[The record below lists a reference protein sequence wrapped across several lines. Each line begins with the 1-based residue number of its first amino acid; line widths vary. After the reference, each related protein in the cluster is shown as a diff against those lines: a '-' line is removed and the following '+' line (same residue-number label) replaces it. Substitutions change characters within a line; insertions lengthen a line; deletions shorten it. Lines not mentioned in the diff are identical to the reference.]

1 MHISYL
7 ARNDRICL
15 FNKKWQKSGKLTCHC
30 DYVVVDSLDYY
41 DSRFK
46 PKKEAFWWLMF
57 CVVLLVYVACARM
70 LCVYLLFYLSVC
82 ANRVVACCC
91 SLFFGGETFYVVF
104 RSLIQFICL
113 SVMLLLLFETHFEE
127 NISREWLLFEFV
139 V

>member
-1 MHISYL
+1 M
-7 ARNDRICL
+7 
-15 FNKKWQKSGKLTCHC
+15 
-30 DYVVVDSLDYY
+30 
-41 DSRFK
+41 
-46 PKKEAFWWLMF
+46 
-57 CVVLLVYVACARM
+57 VLLVYVACARM